1 MFRIIEPSHENSV
14 RLDEGTIGLNKRQ
27 LSAVLLLFGVVICT
41 YMVLLSTPISAQGG
55 GDCPGA
61 EEVNT
66 TTGNGNKQS
75 PVFNITGTSFRLTV
89 ESTATSE
96 DPQVAGVTIFVYP
109 EGETVSYVTS
119 FSVEEG
125 RDDSSIVNAGP
136 GEFYLDI
143 LAANADYTITVEDCT
158 GTNGE
163 ETNQI
168 ITTQEQTRG
177 KGPIIN
183 IPKKPLPPTGGWPVY
198 GTVAGFVLAGAGLL
212 GLGIAINRNGP
223 RR

>member
-1 MFRIIEPSHENSV
+1 VST
-14 RLDEGTIGLNKRQ
+14 DEGTIVLNKRQ
-27 LSAVLLLFGVVICT
+27 LSVILLLFGAIICT

-96 DPQVAGVTIFVYP
+96 DPQFAGVTIFVYP

-136 GEFYLDI
+136 GEFYLNI
-143 LAANADYTITVEDCT
+143 FAANADYTITVEDCT

-163 ETNQI
+163 DTNQDQI
-168 ITTQEQTRG
+168 ITTREPEETRR
-177 KGPIIN
+177 IIN

-198 GTVAGFVLAGAGLL
+198 GMVAGFVIAGAGLL
-212 GLGIAINRNGP
+212 GVGIAINRNGP

>member
-1 MFRIIEPSHENSV
+1 M
-14 RLDEGTIGLNKRQ
+14 DEGTIGLNKRQ
-27 LSAVLLLFGVVICT
+27 LSVVLLLFGAIICT
-41 YMVLLSTPISAQGG
+41 YMALLSTPISAQG

-75 PVFNITGTSFRLTV
+75 PVFNITGTSFRLVV

-96 DPQVAGVTIFVYP
+96 DPQFASVTIFVYP
-109 EGETVSYVTS
+109 EGETVSYVTN
-119 FSVEEG
+119 FSVGEG

-143 LAANADYTITVEDCT
+143 LAANADYTVTVEDCT

-163 ETNQI
+163 ETTQNQV
-168 ITTQEQTRG
+168 TTTPNQEGTRQ
-177 KGPIIN
+177 IIN

-212 GLGIAINRNGP
+212 GLGVAINRNRP